1 MDANKKRW
9 GVEQWAAYF
18 ETRNLPVMPRS
29 KQQLLLLEEER
40 GDRLSARE
48 LVPLLLSD
56 PLLCLRVL
64 REAERVRTHRLGKE
78 TTTPLAAVMQLGIE
92 HCKELLLSSD
102 EVDMSDAGLLLLER
116 RSSLAAQISLKWA
129 TRRNDLNPSEVAL
142 AALLSDTGELL
153 LWLYEPELAQAALDE
168 LHSGRAKRSSQAQ
181 IQACG
186 FDFKQL
192 TIRCCEMWNLP
203 ALLSQLLRGADTERA
218 QLTRV
223 CSNLARHLATV
234 DHSCPFFQA
243 LISDLVDVHRLMTFA
258 SLEWLVGGLPDLSE
272 EEKQQIIDLA
282 HEKDHEEWV
291 SENFMAT
298 NPNFNIKAPLTVG
311 R

>member
-1 MDANKKRW
+1 MDANKTRW
-9 GVEQWAAYF
+9 GADQWAAYF

-29 KQQLLLLEEER
+29 KQQLLSLEEQR

-92 HCKELLLSSD
+92 HCKDLVLSSE
-102 EVDMSDAGLLLLER
+102 EVDVTDTGLLMLER
-116 RSSLAAQISLKWA
+116 RSSLAAQIALHWA
-129 TRRNDLNPSEVAL
+129 TRRHDLNPSEVAL

-153 LWLYEPELAQAALDE
+153 LWLYEPELAQTALDE
-168 LHSGRAKRSSQAQ
+168 LKSGRAKRSSQAQ

-192 TIRCCEMWNLP
+192 TIRCCEIWNLP
-203 ALLSQLLRGADTERA
+203 NLLSQLLRGADNERA
-218 QLTRV
+218 QLTRI
-223 CSNLARHLATV
+223 CSNLARHLAAV
-234 DHSCPFFQA
+234 DHTNAFFQA
-243 LISDLVDVHRLMTFA
+243 LISDLVDVHRLMSSSSF
-258 SLEWLVGGLPDLSE
+258 EWLVSGLPGLSE
-272 EEKQQIIDLA
+272 DERQQITDMA
-282 HEKDHEEWV
+282 NEKDHEEWV
-291 SENFMAT
+291 SECFMAT
-298 NPNFNIKAPLTVG
+298 SPNFNYRTPLTVG